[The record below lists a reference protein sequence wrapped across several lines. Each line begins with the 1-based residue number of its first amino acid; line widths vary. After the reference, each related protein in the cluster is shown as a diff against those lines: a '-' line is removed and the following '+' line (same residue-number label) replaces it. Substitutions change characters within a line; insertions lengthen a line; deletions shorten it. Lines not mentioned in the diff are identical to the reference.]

1 MRKLL
6 TCSAGCAS
14 AQCLP
19 SPTLEFAGRVNS
31 DIGTSPCP
39 ASVSAH
45 SGRKA
50 LHLVGERIEMDRA
63 VGEGDVPIFVLPRD
77 GVLQPVLVIA
87 LAKVLARMR
96 AARFG
101 ALDGGVSDDYGLI
114 CEIGKLQRRDQRD
127 VPLQ

>member
-19 SPTLEFAGRVNS
+19 SPTLEFAGSVNS
-31 DIGTSPCP
+31 DIENSPCP
-39 ASVSAH
+39 ALVSAH

-50 LHLVGERIEMDRA
+50 LHLVGKCIEMDWA
-63 VGEGDVPIFVLPRD
+63 VGESDVPIFVLPRD

-87 LAKVLARMR
+87 LVIILARMC

-101 ALDGGVSDDYGLI
+101 ARHGGVGNHHRLI
-114 CEIGKLQRRDQRD
+114 REIGKLQSRD
-127 VPLQ
+127 

>member
-19 SPTLEFAGRVNS
+19 SPTFEFAGSVNS
-31 DIGTSPCP
+31 DIGNSPCP
-39 ASVSAH
+39 ALVSAH

-77 GVLQPVLVIA
+77 CVLQPVLVVA
-87 LAKVLARMR
+87 LVVVLARMC

-101 ALDGGVSDDYGLI
+101 ARHGGVSDDNGLI
-114 CEIGKLQRRDQRD
+114 CEIG
-127 VPLQ
+127 